1 MRATGD
7 IHFPD
12 PEFPILIDPVRTSSV
27 DDVVE
32 AAYAIHEAIEI
43 KCFYE
48 GESTLLIGDKTVH
61 ARAGDVIVINP
72 YEFHATV
79 DIGSTSK
86 GKYHLFMLGV
96 DFFSSIPAGVDLR
109 HLLFG
114 QQTQFLTH
122 FKNDVELY
130 ILLCGAAEE
139 SMRMQSE
146 SRLAIFG
153 RLSQVFAILLR
164 RGCTKRE
171 EAPSDVGHYYAM
183 IEPALRMIRDSYAQ
197 KFTVETLADA
207 CRISKYHFCR
217 IFKTV
222 MGVSAIQY
230 LNAYRLK
237 IAHTLLS
244 NTDHRIGEVASLCGF
259 EDTAYFCR
267 IYKRHFGTT
276 PKRKQ

>member
-1 MRATGD
+1 MRATSD

-12 PEFPILIDPVRTSSV
+12 PEFPILIDPERTSSV

-48 GESTLLIGDKTVH
+48 GESTLLIGEKTVH
-61 ARAGDVIVINP
+61 AHAGDVIVINP

-79 DIGSTSK
+79 DIGGRSK

-96 DFFSSIPAGVDLR
+96 DLFSAVPAGIDLR
-109 HLLFG
+109 RILFG
-114 QQTQFLTH
+114 QQTQFRTH
-122 FKNDVELY
+122 FENDAELCS
-130 ILLCGAAEE
+130 LLCGAAEE
-139 SMRMQSE
+139 SQNPTVE

-164 RGCTKRE
+164 RGCSE
-171 EAPSDVGHYYAM
+171 SENAPTDVAHYYAM
-183 IEPALRMIRDSYAQ
+183 IEPALRMIRDHYAQ
-197 KFTVETLADA
+197 KFTVEALADA

-217 IFKTV
+217 IFKEV

-244 NTDHRIGEVASLCGF
+244 NTDHRIGEVSTLCGF

-276 PKRKQ
+276 PGKK